1 MRCYNCGRELEA
13 FDHCRYC
20 GASVRTYKKALAISN
35 ALYNEGL
42 EQASSRDLSG
52 AIESLN
58 KSLKFNKENIDARNL
73 LGLVYF
79 EIGEVVEALSEW
91 VISNNMQ
98 PEDNMATYYLREI
111 QSNPNKLEIL
121 NQTIKKFNQ
130 ALIYCQQGSDDLAII
145 QLKKVLATNPNLVK
159 GHQLLALLYF
169 KQQEYEKTR
178 KTLNKAFKINKTDST
193 TLRYMNELDQ
203 VYHKGTKGLPEP
215 KKTESG
221 AKKVVK
227 KFLGSGNSFNE
238 SSFNGLINVIFGVVL
253 GILATVFLIVPAVKH
268 TSTSSTS
275 NSLISAN
282 EQLADKSSE
291 IGSLQKKIA
300 DLEAEKATLAES
312 ANQVTQIKESY
323 SSLYKAM
330 NAKKMDALEMAELVE
345 KINPDVLDDEA
356 KASYQ
361 TIKENSDKDA
371 VAAYYNKGEKSLNSS
386 KFEEA
391 VTYLTKAI
399 TIQEN
404 YSDYDAM
411 LKLGKAYIGL
421 NDYDK
426 AREYLNKVIDKAGK
440 DSAAGKAAQTAIN
453 NDMR

>member
-1 MRCYNCGRELEA
+1 MRCYSCGRELEA
-13 FDHCRYC
+13 FDHCRFC

-79 EIGEVVEALSEW
+79 EIGEVVDALSEW

-98 PEDNMATYYLREI
+98 PEDNLATYYLKEI

-121 NQTIKKFNQ
+121 NQTIKKYNQ
-130 ALIYCQQGSDDLAII
+130 ALIYCQQGSNDLAVI
-145 QLKKVLATNPNLVK
+145 QLKKILSTNPNFVK
-159 GHQLLALLYF
+159 AQQLLALLYF
-169 KQQEYEKTR
+169 QQEEYEKTR

-203 VYHKGTKGLPEP
+203 VYHKGTKGRPEP
-215 KKTESG
+215 KKTENG

-227 KFLGSGNSFNE
+227 KLFSSGNGFND

-268 TSTSSTS
+268 NSTSSTS

-300 DLEAEKATLAES
+300 DLEAEKASLAES
-312 ANQVTQIKESY
+312 AAQVTQIKESY
-323 SSLYKAM
+323 SALYQAM
-330 NAKKMDALEMAELVE
+330 NTKNPDALEMAELVD
-345 KINPDVLDDEA
+345 KINPEVLDDEA

-361 TIKENSDKDA
+361 TIKESSDKAA
-371 VAAYYNKGEKSLNSS
+371 VSAYFKKGETSLNAS
-386 KFEEA
+386 KFEDA
-391 VTYLTKAI
+391 ITYLTKTI
-399 TIQEN
+399 TLQEDYQN
-404 YSDYDAM
+404 YDAM

-421 NDYDK
+421 KDYDK

-440 DSAAGKAAQTAIN
+440 DSNAGKAAQTAIN